1 MKGALN
7 ESTPGPCSRLW
18 DGGQLKESFQGSCE
32 FPHIASRL
40 WQLTSYLSHAGGKKK
55 RRFDFPMFNRMLVAD
70 FKVGTCR
77 GEIWKASGRRPGV
90 IWVNYNGIFLQFPQP
105 RQFYQGNLAVQR
117 Y

>member
-1 MKGALN
+1 
-7 ESTPGPCSRLW
+7 
-18 DGGQLKESFQGSCE
+18 
-32 FPHIASRL
+32 
-40 WQLTSYLSHAGGKKK
+40 
-55 RRFDFPMFNRMLVAD
+55 MFNRMLVAD

-117 Y
+117 YDPDSPLGSRRTRGSAEDVRQKMGAGWRSKELDVFNE